1 MLKSVITFLSS
12 QWLTIR
18 VVGTF
23 ILLIA
28 VFFSLLTYNPIVKRV
43 DIAWMLAQLS
53 AWLSWA
59 LLRVIG
65 LIVGF
70 PVRIEGTNLSSGE
83 FIVDV
88 SPACSGA
95 VPSMIYLAAV
105 FAFPTSWRSKLIGAG
120 LGVSII
126 HGVNLLRVVALF
138 IIGLFFNEYFHETH
152 VYVAQ
157 ALVVAIAVATWLF
170 WAGRF
175 VDAPGH

>member
-1 MLKSVITFLSS
+1 MLKPVVAFFSR
-12 QWLTIR
+12 QWLMIR

-28 VFFSLLTYNPIVKRV
+28 LFFSLLTYTPIVKRV

-59 LLRVIG
+59 LLCVIG
-65 LIVGF
+65 LVMDF
-70 PVRIEGTNLSSGE
+70 PVRIEGTNLASGE

-95 VPSMIYLAAV
+95 VPSIIYLAAV
-105 FAFPTSWRSKLIGAG
+105 LAFPTSWRSKMIGVG

-138 IIGLFFNEYFHETH
+138 MIGLFFNEWFHETH
-152 VYVAQ
+152 VYIAQ

-175 VDAPGH
+175 ADAPGH